1 MKYQVFENHYEHG
14 SPKPKVRVVRTWETK
29 GKANKHAEKLNQD
42 QGDVPVEAGIR
53 IYYVHS
59 ENRNLLK

>member
-1 MKYQVFENHYEHG
+1 MNYQVFENTYELG
-14 SPKPKVRVVRTWETK
+14 SPKPKVRVVKVFPTK
-29 GKANKHAEKLNQD
+29 GKANRHAEKLNQD
-42 QGDVPVEAGIR
+42 QGDIPVEAGIR